1 MAKSFK
7 NLKVSLAGDSSSSSK
22 SSTKDSTRNLYKYSV
37 YMQSR
42 DSTWLNR
49 NLRDNHRAEP
59 SEPIEE
65 DIRD

>member
-1 MAKSFK
+1 MVKSFRYFK
-7 NLKVSLAGDSSSSSK
+7 KPPPGAGNNPDDGDDGPK
-22 SSTKDSTRNLYKYSV
+22 RLYKYSV

-49 NLRDNHRAEP
+49 NLNNANDEDR
-59 SEPIEE
+59 EPIEE